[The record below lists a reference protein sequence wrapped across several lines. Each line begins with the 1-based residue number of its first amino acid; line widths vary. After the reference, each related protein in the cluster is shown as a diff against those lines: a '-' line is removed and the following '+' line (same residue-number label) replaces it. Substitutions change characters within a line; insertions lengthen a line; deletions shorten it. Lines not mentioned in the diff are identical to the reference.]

1 MLRRHARAPDA
12 HGDQWTAHLI
22 DETIEA
28 LGMLLPFTSDELE
41 FLNRL
46 LDDGEIAAELLTDD
60 AELADRIRKQP
71 GLEWKASN
79 VRKHKLK

>member
-1 MLRRHARAPDA
+1 
-12 HGDQWTAHLI
+12 
-22 DETIEA
+22 
-28 LGMLLPFTSDELE
+28 MLLPFTSDELE